1 MLTINNNNNN
11 NKKRLLKK
19 YLSAQN
25 EQREVQEINPQEL
38 DRYLTDFIRSVRQ
51 KDGEDY
57 EPTSLRSLIGSFE
70 RHLKN
75 NNYPASIINV
85 REFELTR
92 RSLQAK
98 QKELKKA
105 GLMLKWIFCT
115 KKNLLGVS
123 SPESVLNTLWLN
135 NTVHFGLRGCQEHT
149 QMRWGDVKLCRDS
162 QGKEYLEYNERQTKT
177 RTGADP
183 SNVRKVIP
191 KMFSTGVERDPL
203 DVYKLYC
210 EKRPQ
215 NMLGDDSPFYLG
227 INHTRRSQE
236 DTQSKNW
243 FRSAPMSVNKLNS
256 LMKTM
261 AAKADLSN
269 ERLTNHSGR
278 KRMMQKLNDGG
289 IPPTHIMQ
297 LSGHR
302 NVLSVVNYSSI
313 NTEQQRNMSEI
324 LSSTESKAV
333 QRRTTSHDASF
344 RQQCQLR

>member
-1 MLTINNNNNN
+1 MEENRFVSLDVQQ
-11 NKKRLLKK
+11 NKNTKEKTERDVRFLKK

-38 DRYLTDFIRSVRQ
+38 DRYLADFIRSVRR

-75 NNYPASIINV
+75 NNYPASIMND

-105 GLMLKWIFCT
+105 GKGNKDRAAAPLSDVEVDILYE
-115 KKNLLGVS
+115 KNLLGVS

-135 NTVHFGLRGCQEHT
+135 NTVHFGLRGCQEHR
-149 QMRWGDVKLCRDS
+149 QMCWGDVKLCRDS
-162 QGKEYLEYNERQTKT
+162 LEKEYLEYNERQTKT

-183 SNVRKVIP
+183 SDVRKVTP
-191 KMFSTGVERDPL
+191 KMFSTGVERDPA

-227 INHTRRSQE
+227 INHTRRSQG
-236 DTQSKNW
+236 DTQNKNW
-243 FRSAPMSVNKLNS
+243 FKSAPMDVNKLT
-256 LMKTM
+256 MTM
-261 AAKADLSN
+261 AFL
-269 ERLTNHSGR
+269 
-278 KRMMQKLNDGG
+278 Q
-289 IPPTHIMQ
+289 PT
-297 LSGHR
+297 SC
-302 NVLSVVNYSSI
+302 S
-313 NTEQQRNMSEI
+313 
-324 LSSTESKAV
+324 
-333 QRRTTSHDASF
+333 
-344 RQQCQLR
+344 